1 MSETLQVDAIGPV
14 DVAVIMFEGNRF
26 NGDVAPALAELQ
38 GQGTVR
44 IIDAAF
50 VLKEADGTASVVEV
64 EDADVAE
71 AFERVTGSQLDLL
84 NDVDLNGIAAGLPAN
99 SSALVV
105 VWENSWAARFAG
117 AVRESHG
124 QLVAFERIPRDIVLR
139 AVAALEEE

>member
-1 MSETLQVDAIGPV
+1 MSQTLQVDAIGPV

-26 NGDVAPALAELQ
+26 NGDVAPALADLQ
-38 GQGTVR
+38 RQGTVR
-44 IIDAAF
+44 IIDTAF
-50 VLKEADGTASVVEV
+50 VLKGSDGTASVVEV

-71 AFERVTGSQLDLL
+71 AFEQVTGSQLDLL
-84 NDVDLNGIAAGLPAN
+84 NDEDLNEIAAGLPPG

-124 QLVAFERIPRDIVLR
+124 QLVAFERIPGDIVLR